1 MALIIALALLLRGGS
16 DRPAATADPAAPPAV
31 LLIPGYGGDVEPLSS
46 LQAALAG
53 SGYTVA
59 VLDIGDGTGDLN
71 EYGRDAVARADE
83 LLTEGASSVSSVGFS
98 AGGLI
103 GRIAAVAAP
112 DLFQNVISLA
122 SPHEG
127 TLWALLGGANCPTA
141 CQQMKP
147 NSPLLESL
155 PDAPDPDAWLSV
167 YSTTDEVIVPAS
179 SSDLP
184 GATVLVIQDL
194 DPDSGVR
201 HGQVPSDPTVLTA
214 VQAFLADEPV
224 GADNQ

>member
-1 MALIIALALLLRGGS
+1 VALIIALALLLRGGS

-141 CQQMKP
+141 CQ
-147 NSPLLESL
+147 
-155 PDAPDPDAWLSV
+155 
-167 YSTTDEVIVPAS
+167 
-179 SSDLP
+179 
-184 GATVLVIQDL
+184 
-194 DPDSGVR
+194 
-201 HGQVPSDPTVLTA
+201 
-214 VQAFLADEPV
+214 
-224 GADNQ
+224 

>member
-1 MALIIALALLLRGGS
+1 
-16 DRPAATADPAAPPAV
+16 
-31 LLIPGYGGDVEPLSS
+31 VEPLSN
-46 LQAALAG
+46 LQAELAS

-83 LLTEGASSVSSVGFS
+83 LLADGASSVSSVGFS

-103 GRIAAVAAP
+103 GRIAAVAQP
-112 DLFQNVISLA
+112 DLFQDVISLA

-127 TLWALLGGANCPTA
+127 TLWAVLGGANCPTA
-141 CQQMKP
+141 CQLMKP

-155 PDAPDPDAWLSV
+155 PDAPDPEAWLSV
-167 YSTTDEVIVPAS
+167 YSTTDEVVVPAT

-194 DPDSGVR
+194 EPGATVR
-201 HGQVPSDPTVLTA
+201 HGQVPSDPTVLAA
-214 VQAFLADEPV
+214 VKAFLADEPV